1 MKNVMEFDG
10 GYKAVIAYD
19 PEIEMFRGEFAEL
32 NGGADFYAADLEG
45 LRREGAESLR
55 VFLEECERHGV
66 SPRKERKG
74 NFALRLDPETY
85 RQASIAAA
93 ARGVSLNSFISD
105 AVQQAVVASV

>member
-45 LRREGAESLR
+45 LRREGVESLR
-55 VFLEECERHGV
+55 IFLEECERHGV

-85 RQASIAAA
+85 RKASIAAA

-105 AVQQAVVASV
+105 AVQQAVDASD

>member
-45 LRREGAESLR
+45 LRREGVESLHI
-55 VFLEECERHGV
+55 FLEECEQHGV

-85 RQASIAAA
+85 RKASIAAA
-93 ARGVSLNSFISD
+93 ARGVSLNSFISA
-105 AVQQAVVASV
+105 AVLQAVDSSD